1 MLGLQN
7 ISEEQARSIYNKHS
21 PYVYGI
27 ALMLTRSSP
36 MADDIMQETFLRA
49 FQKFDQYDP
58 SRPLRPWLCRFAVN
72 LAKSAMRKQR
82 WLFFQA
88 DPPDIGDEFLVEESM
103 MKSESEREL
112 WESVNRLS
120 AKRKEVIIL
129 HYYAEL
135 SLPEVAEALHI
146 PEGTCKSRL
155 HEALKQLRR
164 SQTLRR
170 HEVRCEEEMQ

>member
-1 MLGLQN
+1 MGLQN
-7 ISEEQARSIYNKHS
+7 ISEEQARLIYNSYS

-27 ALMLTRSSP
+27 ALMLTRSAP
-36 MADDIMQETFLRA
+36 TADDIMQETFLRA
-49 FQKFDQYDP
+49 FQKYDQYDP
-58 SRPLRPWLCRFAVN
+58 SRPLKPWLYRIAVN
-72 LAKSAMRKQR
+72 LAKSAMRRQK
-82 WLFFQA
+82 WLFFQE
-88 DPPDIGDEFLVEESM
+88 DPPDIGDEFLVEESL

-112 WESVNRLS
+112 WESVNKLS

-135 SLPEVAEALHI
+135 SLPEVAEALNI

-164 SQTLRR
+164 S
-170 HEVRCEEEMQ
+170 HGSGWPEVRCKEEME

>member
-1 MLGLQN
+1 MGLQN
-7 ISEEQARSIYNKHS
+7 ISEEQARLIYNSYS

-27 ALMLTRSSP
+27 ALMLTRSAP

-49 FQKFDQYDP
+49 FQKYDQYDP
-58 SRPLRPWLCRFAVN
+58 SRPLKPWLYRIAVN
-72 LAKSAMRKQR
+72 FAKSAMRRQK

-112 WESVNRLS
+112 WESVNKLS

-135 SLPEVAEALHI
+135 SLPEVAEALNI

-164 SQTLRR
+164 S
-170 HEVRCEEEMQ
+170 HGPGWPGVRCKEEME